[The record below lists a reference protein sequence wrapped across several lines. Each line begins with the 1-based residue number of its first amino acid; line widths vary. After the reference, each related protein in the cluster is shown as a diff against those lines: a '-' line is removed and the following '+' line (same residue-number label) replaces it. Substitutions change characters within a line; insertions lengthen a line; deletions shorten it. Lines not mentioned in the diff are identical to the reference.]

1 MPTQQTRQ
9 SIMASNWLSKL
20 IKLVMFIFVAGTTIY
35 WLRFLPITVTV
46 IEVAEGPIVA
56 EVMGTG
62 TLEAKQ
68 KAIISPKISGR
79 IQEVRVD
86 QGDTVQPG
94 DVLFQLDDTELK
106 QQVEMA
112 KVGVAAAKA
121 GLNRYEADQNQAKA
135 VLKQAD
141 QNHERVAMLV
151 TSNAASATDMDKA
164 REQMDV
170 ALAGVAR
177 ADAALLEA
185 RQQELVA
192 ESTLAFHQARLADT
206 VVTAPFAGLIV
217 QRYRDPGAVA
227 VPGSPVLSLISTEV
241 LWVSAW
247 VDETEMSHIA
257 AGQPARV
264 AFRSEDAK
272 TFRGEVAR
280 LGRETDRETR
290 EFTVDIRVL
299 ELPANWAIGQRAEVY
314 IETARRDKAKIIPAI
329 AVSWREATP
338 GVFVQ
343 RDGTAQWHPVKLG
356 LSNREQVEILE
367 GVPGGEQILLPSE
380 AAVKNFEGRKVAI
393 Q

>member
-1 MPTQQTRQ
+1 MSTQQTKR
-9 SIMASNWLSKL
+9 SIVASNWLPRL
-20 IKLVMFIFVAGTTIY
+20 LKLVVFSVVAGTAIY
-35 WLRFLPITVTV
+35 WLRFSPVIVAVVEVT
-46 IEVAEGPIVA
+46 EGAIVA

-79 IQEVRVD
+79 LQDVRVD
-86 QGDTVQPG
+86 QGDTIQAG

-106 QQVEMA
+106 QQAEMA

-121 GLNRYEADQNQAKA
+121 GLNRFEADQNQAQA
-135 VLKQAD
+135 VFKQAE
-141 QNHERVAMLV
+141 QNHERVAMLIK
-151 TSNAASATDMDKA
+151 SNAASPTDMDKA

-185 RQQELVA
+185 KQQELVA

-206 VVTAPFAGLIV
+206 VVAAPFAGLIV

-247 VDETEMSHIA
+247 VDETEMSRIA
-257 AGQPARV
+257 VGQPARV
-264 AFRSEDAK
+264 AFRSENAK
-272 TFRGEVAR
+272 SFRGEVAR

-299 ELPANWAIGQRAEVY
+299 ELPTNWAVGQRAEVY
-314 IETARRDKAKIIPAI
+314 IETARRDKANIVPAS
-329 AVSWREATP
+329 AVTWREGTA
-338 GVFVQ
+338 GVFAQ
-343 RDGTAQWHPVKLG
+343 LDGAAHWRPVKLG
-356 LSNREQVEILE
+356 LSNREQVEVLE
-367 GVPGGEQILLPSE
+367 GVAADEQILLPSE
-380 AAVKNFEGRKVAI
+380 AAAKSIEGRKVVI
-393 Q
+393 R

>member
-1 MPTQQTRQ
+1 MSTQQTKR
-9 SIMASNWLSKL
+9 SIVASNWLPRL
-20 IKLVMFIFVAGTTIY
+20 LKLVVFSVVAGTAIY
-35 WLRFLPITVTV
+35 WLRFSPVIVAVVEVT
-46 IEVAEGPIVA
+46 EGAIVA

-79 IQEVRVD
+79 LQDVRVD
-86 QGDTVQPG
+86 QGDTIQAG

-106 QQVEMA
+106 QQAEMA

-121 GLNRYEADQNQAKA
+121 GLNRFEADQNQAQA
-135 VLKQAD
+135 VFKQAE
-141 QNHERVAMLV
+141 QNHERVAMLIK
-151 TSNAASATDMDKA
+151 SNAASPTDMDKA

-185 RQQELVA
+185 KQQELVA

-206 VVTAPFAGLIV
+206 VVAAPFAGLIV

-247 VDETEMSHIA
+247 VDETEMSRIA
-257 AGQPARV
+257 VGQPARV
-264 AFRSEDAK
+264 AFRSENAK
-272 TFRGEVAR
+272 SFRGEVAR

-299 ELPANWAIGQRAEVY
+299 ELPTNWAVGQRAEVY
-314 IETARRDKAKIIPAI
+314 IETARRDKANIVPAS
-329 AVSWREATP
+329 AVTWREGTV
-338 GVFVQ
+338 GVFAQ
-343 RDGTAQWHPVKLG
+343 LDGAAHWRPVKLG
-356 LSNREQVEILE
+356 LRNREQVEVLE
-367 GVPGGEQILLPSE
+367 GVTAGEQILLPSE
-380 AAVKNFEGRKVAI
+380 AAAKNVEGRKVVI
-393 Q
+393 R

>member
-1 MPTQQTRQ
+1 MTTSP
-9 SIMASNWLSKL
+9 ISKSSGIGRSLFTIAKLAAL
-20 IKLVMFIFVAGTTIY
+20 ISAVGAVVY
-35 WLRFLPITVTV
+35 WLRFSPIAVAAVEVT
-46 IEVAEGPIVA
+46 EGSIVA

-79 IQEVRVD
+79 LHEVRFD
-86 QGDTVQPG
+86 QGETVQAG
-94 DVLFQLDDTELK
+94 DVLFQLDDTELN

-121 GLNRYEADQNQAKA
+121 GLNRFEADQNQAQA
-135 VLKQAD
+135 VLKQAK
-141 QNHERVAMLV
+141 QNHERVEMLIK
-151 TSNAASATDMDKA
+151 SNAASATDMDKA

-185 RQQELVA
+185 KQQELVA

-206 VVTAPFAGLIV
+206 VVAAPFAGLIV

-227 VPGSPVLSLISTEV
+227 VPGSPVLSLISTDV

-247 VDETEMSHIA
+247 VDETEMSRIA
-257 AGQPARV
+257 VGQPARV

-272 TFRGEVAR
+272 SFRGEVAR

-299 ELPANWAIGQRAEVY
+299 ELPTNWAVGQRAEVY
-314 IETARRDKAKIIPAI
+314 IETARRDKANIIPAS
-329 AVSWREATP
+329 AVTWREGTP
-338 GVFVQ
+338 GIFVQ

-356 LSNREQVEILE
+356 LSNREQVEVLE
-367 GVPGGEQILLPSE
+367 GVAGGEQILLPSE
-380 AAVKNFEGRKVAI
+380 AAAKNIEGRKVVI
-393 Q
+393 R

>member
-1 MPTQQTRQ
+1 MASSSTPKRSALRRNLPAIIKLAVLIAAIGAVIYWFRFSAVSVAAVKVVEG
-9 SIMASNWLSKL
+9 SIM
-20 IKLVMFIFVAGTTIY
+20 
-35 WLRFLPITVTV
+35 
-46 IEVAEGPIVA
+46 A

-62 TLEAKQ
+62 TLEARQ

-79 IQEVRVD
+79 LHQVRFD
-86 QGDTVQPG
+86 QGDTVQAG

-106 QQVEMA
+106 QQAEMA

-121 GLNRYEADQNQAKA
+121 GLNRFEADQNQAQA
-135 VLKQAD
+135 VFKQAE
-141 QNHERVAMLV
+141 QNHERVAMLIK
-151 TSNAASATDMDKA
+151 SNAASPTDMDKA

-185 RQQELVA
+185 KQQELVA

-206 VVTAPFAGLIV
+206 LVAAPFAGLIV

-247 VDETEMSHIA
+247 VDETEMSRIA
-257 AGQPARV
+257 VGQPARV
-264 AFRSEDAK
+264 AFRSEDTK
-272 TFRGEVAR
+272 SFRGEVAR

-299 ELPANWAIGQRAEVY
+299 ELPTNWAVGQRAEVY
-314 IETARRDKAKIIPAI
+314 IETARREKAKTLPAG
-329 AVSWREATP
+329 AVTWREGTA

-343 RDGTAQWHPVKLG
+343 LDGTAQWRSVKLG
-356 LSNREQVEILE
+356 LSNREQVEVME
-367 GVPGGEQILLPSE
+367 GVAADEQILLPSE
-380 AAVKNFEGRKVAI
+380 AAAKSIEGRKVVI
-393 Q
+393 R

>member
-1 MPTQQTRQ
+1 MSTQQTKR
-9 SIMASNWLSKL
+9 SIVASNWLPRL
-20 IKLVMFIFVAGTTIY
+20 LKLVVFSVVAGTAIY
-35 WLRFLPITVTV
+35 WLRFSPVIVAVVEVT
-46 IEVAEGPIVA
+46 EGAIVA

-79 IQEVRVD
+79 LQDVRVD
-86 QGDTVQPG
+86 QGDTIQAG

-106 QQVEMA
+106 QQAEMA

-121 GLNRYEADQNQAKA
+121 GLNRFEADQNQAQA
-135 VLKQAD
+135 VFKQAE
-141 QNHERVAMLV
+141 QNHERVAMLIK
-151 TSNAASATDMDKA
+151 SNAASPTDMDKA

-185 RQQELVA
+185 KQQELVA

-206 VVTAPFAGLIV
+206 LVAAPFAGLIV

-247 VDETEMSHIA
+247 VDETEMSRIA
-257 AGQPARV
+257 VGQPARV
-264 AFRSEDAK
+264 AFRSEDTK
-272 TFRGEVAR
+272 SFRGEVAR

-299 ELPANWAIGQRAEVY
+299 ELPTNWAVGQRAEVY
-314 IETARRDKAKIIPAI
+314 IETARREKANIVPAG
-329 AVSWREATP
+329 AVTWREGTA

-343 RDGTAQWHPVKLG
+343 LDGTAQWRSVKLG
-356 LSNREQVEILE
+356 LSNREQVEVTE
-367 GVPGGEQILLPSE
+367 GVTGGEQILLPSE
-380 AAVKNFEGRKVAI
+380 AAAKSIEGRKVVI
-393 Q
+393 R

>member
-1 MPTQQTRQ
+1 MSTQQTKR
-9 SIMASNWLSKL
+9 SIVASNWLPRL
-20 IKLVMFIFVAGTTIY
+20 LKLVVFSVVAGTAIY
-35 WLRFLPITVTV
+35 WLRFSPVIVAVVEVT
-46 IEVAEGPIVA
+46 EGAIVA

-79 IQEVRVD
+79 LQDVRVD
-86 QGDTVQPG
+86 QGDTIQAG

-106 QQVEMA
+106 QQAEMA

-121 GLNRYEADQNQAKA
+121 GLNRFEADQNQAQA
-135 VLKQAD
+135 VFKQAE
-141 QNHERVAMLV
+141 QNHERVAMLIK
-151 TSNAASATDMDKA
+151 SNAASPTDMDKA

-185 RQQELVA
+185 KQQELVA

-206 VVTAPFAGLIV
+206 LVAAPFAGLIV

-247 VDETEMSHIA
+247 VDETEMSRIA
-257 AGQPARV
+257 VGQPARV
-264 AFRSEDAK
+264 AFRSEDTK
-272 TFRGEVAR
+272 SFRGEVAR

-299 ELPANWAIGQRAEVY
+299 ELPTNWAVGQRAEVY
-314 IETARRDKAKIIPAI
+314 IETARREKANIVPAG
-329 AVSWREATP
+329 AVTWREGTA

-343 RDGTAQWHPVKLG
+343 LDGTAQWRSVKLG
-356 LSNREQVEILE
+356 LSNREQVEVIE
-367 GVPGGEQILLPSE
+367 GVAADEQILLPSE
-380 AAVKNFEGRKVAI
+380 AAAKSIEGRKVVI
-393 Q
+393 R

>member
-1 MPTQQTRQ
+1 
-9 SIMASNWLSKL
+9 MASNWLPRL
-20 IKLVMFIFVAGTTIY
+20 LKLVVFSVVAGTAIY
-35 WLRFLPITVTV
+35 WLRFSPVIVAVVEVT
-46 IEVAEGPIVA
+46 EGAIVA

-79 IQEVRVD
+79 LQDVRVD
-86 QGDTVQPG
+86 QGDTIQAG

-106 QQVEMA
+106 QQAEMA

-121 GLNRYEADQNQAKA
+121 GLNRFEADQNQAQA
-135 VLKQAD
+135 VFKQAE
-141 QNHERVAMLV
+141 QNHERVAMLIK
-151 TSNAASATDMDKA
+151 SNAASPTDMDKA

-185 RQQELVA
+185 KQQELVA

-206 VVTAPFAGLIV
+206 VVAAPFAGLIV

-247 VDETEMSHIA
+247 VDETEMSRIA
-257 AGQPARV
+257 VGQPARV
-264 AFRSEDAK
+264 AFRSENAK
-272 TFRGEVAR
+272 SFRGEVAR

-299 ELPANWAIGQRAEVY
+299 ELPTNWAVGQRAEVY
-314 IETARRDKAKIIPAI
+314 IETARRDKANIVPAS
-329 AVSWREATP
+329 AVTWREGTA
-338 GVFVQ
+338 GVFAQ
-343 RDGTAQWHPVKLG
+343 LDGAAHWRPVKLG
-356 LSNREQVEILE
+356 LRNREQVEVLE
-367 GVPGGEQILLPSE
+367 GVTAGEQILLPSE
-380 AAVKNFEGRKVAI
+380 AAAKNVEGRKVVI
-393 Q
+393 R

>member
-1 MPTQQTRQ
+1 MTTSPT
-9 SIMASNWLSKL
+9 SKSSGIGRSLFTIVKLAAL
-20 IKLVMFIFVAGTTIY
+20 ISAIGAVVY
-35 WLRFLPITVTV
+35 WLRFSPVAV
-46 IEVAEGPIVA
+46 AAAEVKEGSIVA

-79 IQEVRVD
+79 LQEVRVD
-86 QGDTVQPG
+86 QGDTVQTG
-94 DVLFQLDDTELK
+94 DVLFQLDDTELN

-121 GLNRYEADQNQAKA
+121 GLNRFEADQNQAQA
-135 VLKQAD
+135 VFKQAE
-141 QNHERVAMLV
+141 QNHERVAMLIK
-151 TSNAASATDMDKA
+151 SNAASATDMDKA

-185 RQQELVA
+185 KQQDLVA

-206 VVTAPFAGLIV
+206 VVAAPFEGLIV

-247 VDETEMSHIA
+247 VDETEMSRIA
-257 AGQPARV
+257 VGQPARV

-272 TFRGEVAR
+272 SFRGEVAR

-299 ELPANWAIGQRAEVY
+299 ELPANWAVGQRAEVY
-314 IETARRDKAKIIPAI
+314 IETARRDKATIVPAS
-329 AVSWREATP
+329 AVTWREGTA

-343 RDGTAQWHPVKLG
+343 LDGTAQWRSVKLG
-356 LSNREQVEILE
+356 LSNREQVEVLE
-367 GVPGGEQILLPSE
+367 GVAADEQILLPSE
-380 AAVKNFEGRKVAI
+380 GAAKNIEGRKVVI
-393 Q
+393 R

>member
-1 MPTQQTRQ
+1 MSTQQTKR
-9 SIMASNWLSKL
+9 SIVASNWLPRL
-20 IKLVMFIFVAGTTIY
+20 LKLVVFSVVAGTAIY
-35 WLRFLPITVTV
+35 WLRFSPVIVAVVEVT
-46 IEVAEGPIVA
+46 EGAIVA

-79 IQEVRVD
+79 LQEVRVD
-86 QGDTVQPG
+86 QGDTVQAG
-94 DVLFQLDDTELK
+94 DVLFQLDDTELN

-121 GLNRYEADQNQAKA
+121 GLNRFEADQNQAQA
-135 VLKQAD
+135 VFKQAE
-141 QNHERVAMLV
+141 QNHERVAMLAK
-151 TSNAASATDMDKA
+151 SNAASATDMDKA

-185 RQQELVA
+185 KQQELVA

-206 VVTAPFAGLIV
+206 IVAAPFAGLIV

-247 VDETEMSHIA
+247 VDETEMSRIA
-257 AGQPARV
+257 VGQPARV

-272 TFRGEVAR
+272 SFRGEVAR

-290 EFTVDIRVL
+290 EFTVDVRVL
-299 ELPANWAIGQRAEVY
+299 ELPTNWAVGQRAEVY
-314 IETARRDKAKIIPAI
+314 IETARRDKANIVPAS
-329 AVSWREATP
+329 AVTWREGMA

-343 RDGTAQWHPVKLG
+343 LDGAAHWRPVKLG
-356 LSNREQVEILE
+356 LSNREQVEVLE
-367 GVPGGEQILLPSE
+367 GVAAGEQILLPSE
-380 AAVKNFEGRKVAI
+380 AAAKNIEGRKVVI
-393 Q
+393 R

>member
-1 MPTQQTRQ
+1 MSTQQTKR
-9 SIMASNWLSKL
+9 SIVASNWLPRL
-20 IKLVMFIFVAGTTIY
+20 LKLVVFSVVAGTAIY
-35 WLRFLPITVTV
+35 WLRFSPVIVAVVEVT
-46 IEVAEGPIVA
+46 EGAIVA

-79 IQEVRVD
+79 LQDVRVD
-86 QGDTVQPG
+86 QGDTIQAG

-106 QQVEMA
+106 QQAEMA

-121 GLNRYEADQNQAKA
+121 GLNRFEADQNQAQA
-135 VLKQAD
+135 VFKQAE
-141 QNHERVAMLV
+141 QNHERVAMLIK
-151 TSNAASATDMDKA
+151 SNAASPTDMDKA

-185 RQQELVA
+185 KQQELVA

-206 VVTAPFAGLIV
+206 LVAAPFAGLIV

-247 VDETEMSHIA
+247 VDETEMSRIA
-257 AGQPARV
+257 VGQPARV
-264 AFRSEDAK
+264 AFRSEDTK
-272 TFRGEVAR
+272 SFRGEVAR
-280 LGRETDRETR
+280 LGRETNRETR

-299 ELPANWAIGQRAEVY
+299 ELPTNWAVGQRAEVY
-314 IETARRDKAKIIPAI
+314 IETARSDKANIIPSS
-329 AVSWREATP
+329 AVTWREGTA
-338 GVFVQ
+338 GVFAQ
-343 RDGTAQWHPVKLG
+343 LDGAAHWRPVKLG
-356 LSNREQVEILE
+356 LRNREQVEVLE
-367 GVPGGEQILLPSE
+367 GVTAGEQILLPSE
-380 AAVKNFEGRKVAI
+380 AAAKNVEGRKVVI
-393 Q
+393 R

>member
-1 MPTQQTRQ
+1 M
-9 SIMASNWLSKL
+9 SSLSTIKHSGL
-20 IKLVMFIFVAGTTIY
+20 PQRLFTFIKLAALIVAIGAVIY
-35 WLRFLPITVTV
+35 WLRFSPVTV
-46 IEVAEGPIVA
+46 AAVEVLEGPIVA

-79 IQEVRVD
+79 LHDVRFD
-86 QGDTVQPG
+86 QGDTVQAG
-94 DVLFQLDDTELK
+94 DILFQLDDSELG

-112 KVGVAAAKA
+112 KVGVSAAKA
-121 GLNRYEADQNQAKA
+121 GLNRFEADQSQAQA
-135 VLKQAD
+135 VFKQAQ
-141 QNHERVAMLV
+141 QNHERVAALIK
-151 TSNAASATDMDKA
+151 SNAASATDMDKA

-206 VVTAPFAGLIV
+206 VVAAPFDGLIV
-217 QRYRDPGAVA
+217 RRFRDPGAIA

-247 VDETEMSHIA
+247 VDETEMSRIA
-257 AGQPARV
+257 VGQRARV
-264 AFRSEDAK
+264 AFRSEVAG

-299 ELPANWAIGQRAEVY
+299 ELPPNWAVGQRAEVY
-314 IETARRDKAKIIPAI
+314 IETARSDKANIIPAS
-329 AVSWREATP
+329 AVTWREGSA

-343 RDGTAQWHPVKLG
+343 RDRAAHWRPVKLG
-356 LSNREQVEILE
+356 LSNREQVEVLE
-367 GVPGGEQILLPSE
+367 GVSSGEQILLPSE
-380 AAVKNFEGRKVAI
+380 AVTKNIEGRKVAI
-393 Q
+393 R

>member
-1 MPTQQTRQ
+1 MTSTP
-9 SIMASNWLSKL
+9 SKKPSAIRRSFPAI
-20 IKLVMFIFVAGTTIY
+20 IKLAVLISAIGGVIY
-35 WLRFLPITVTV
+35 WLRFSP
-46 IEVAEGPIVA
+46 VAVAAVKVVEGPIVA

-79 IQEVRVD
+79 LHDVRVD
-86 QGDTVQPG
+86 QGGTVQAG
-94 DVLFQLDDTELK
+94 DILFQLDDTELK

-112 KVGVAAAKA
+112 NVGVAAARA
-121 GLNRYEADQNQAKA
+121 GLNRFEADQNQAQA
-135 VLKQAD
+135 VLTQAE
-141 QNHERVAMLV
+141 QNHERVAMLAK
-151 TSNAASATDMDKA
+151 SNAASATDMDKA

-185 RQQELVA
+185 KQQELVA
-192 ESTLAFHQARLADT
+192 ESTLAYHQARLADT
-206 VVTAPFAGLIV
+206 VVAAPFAGLIV

-247 VDETEMSHIA
+247 VDETEMSRIA
-257 AGQPARV
+257 VGQPARV
-264 AFRSEDAK
+264 AFRSEAARS
-272 TFRGEVAR
+272 FRGEVSR

-299 ELPANWAIGQRAEVY
+299 ELPANWAVGQRAEVY
-314 IETARRDKAKIIPAI
+314 IETARSDKANIIPSS
-329 AVSWREATP
+329 AVTWREGTA

-343 RDGTAQWHPVKLG
+343 LDQTAHWRPVKLG
-356 LSNREQVEILE
+356 LSNREQVEVLE
-367 GVPGGEQILLPSE
+367 GVSANEQILLPSE
-380 AAVKNFEGRKVAI
+380 AAMKNIEGRKVVI
-393 Q
+393 R

>member
-1 MPTQQTRQ
+1 MSTQQTKR
-9 SIMASNWLSKL
+9 SIVASNWLPRL
-20 IKLVMFIFVAGTTIY
+20 LKLVVFSVVAGTAIY
-35 WLRFLPITVTV
+35 WLRFSPVIVAVVEVT
-46 IEVAEGPIVA
+46 EGAIVA

-79 IQEVRVD
+79 LQDVRVD
-86 QGDTVQPG
+86 QGDTIQAG

-106 QQVEMA
+106 QQAEMA

-121 GLNRYEADQNQAKA
+121 GLNRFEADQNQAQA
-135 VLKQAD
+135 VFKQAE
-141 QNHERVAMLV
+141 QNHERVAMLIK
-151 TSNAASATDMDKA
+151 SNAASPTDMDKA

-185 RQQELVA
+185 KQQELVA

-206 VVTAPFAGLIV
+206 VVAAPFAGLIV

-247 VDETEMSHIA
+247 VDETEMSRIA
-257 AGQPARV
+257 VGQPARV
-264 AFRSEDAK
+264 AFRSENAK
-272 TFRGEVAR
+272 SFRGEVAR

-299 ELPANWAIGQRAEVY
+299 ELPTNWAVGQRAEVY
-314 IETARRDKAKIIPAI
+314 IETARRDKAKILPAG
-329 AVSWREATP
+329 AVTWREGTA

-343 RDGTAQWHPVKLG
+343 RNGTAQWRSVKLG
-356 LSNREQVEILE
+356 LHNREQVEVME
-367 GVPGGEQILLPSE
+367 GVAAGEQILLPSE
-380 AAVKNFEGRKVAI
+380 AAAKNIEGRKVVTR
-393 Q
+393 

>member
-1 MPTQQTRQ
+1 MSSQ
-9 SIMASNWLSKL
+9 STTKPSALRRSLPSI
-20 IKLVMFIFVAGTTIY
+20 IKLALLVLAIGAVIY
-35 WLRFLPITVTV
+35 WLRFSPVTVAAVTVT
-46 IEVAEGPIVA
+46 EGPIVA

-79 IQEVRVD
+79 LHEVRVD
-86 QGDTVQPG
+86 QGDTVQAG
-94 DVLFQLDDTELK
+94 DILFQLDDTELN

-112 KVGVAAAKA
+112 KVGVAAATA
-121 GLNRYEADQNQAKA
+121 GLNRFSADQNQTQA
-135 VLKQAD
+135 VFKQAE
-141 QNHERVAMLV
+141 QNHERVAMLIK
-151 TSNAASATDMDKA
+151 SSAASATDMDKA

-192 ESTLAFHQARLADT
+192 ESTLAYHQARLADT
-206 VVTAPFAGLIV
+206 VVAAPFAGLIV

-227 VPGSPVLSLISTEV
+227 VPGSPVLSLISTDV

-247 VDETEMSHIA
+247 VDETEMSRIA
-257 AGQPARV
+257 VGQPARV
-264 AFRSEDAK
+264 AFRSEATK

-299 ELPANWAIGQRAEVY
+299 ELPANWAVGQRAEVY
-314 IETARRDKAKIIPAI
+314 IETARSDKANIIPAR
-329 AVSWREATP
+329 AVTWREGMA

-343 RDGTAQWHPVKLG
+343 RDQTAQWRPVKLG
-356 LSNREQVEILE
+356 LSNREHVEVLE
-367 GVPGGEQILLPSE
+367 GVSAGEQILLPPE
-380 AAVKNFEGRKVAI
+380 AAATSIDGRRVVI
-393 Q
+393 R